1 MWCTL
6 AICAIW
12 THLDPFGD
20 IHAIDWNSRCH
31 WIPYF
36 RLQLRFCV
44 SSRTKPHP
52 GARRLGIT
60 GKMLLRG
67 CTVQVWWRV
76 GYAGCGCGGRFQ
88 VPNDTNMMQNAKRPG
103 HEALNAW
110 RDIAE
115 VLECACQQLGQ
126 NYSGLMESHLVT
138 KTHSCMR
145 WSWWMISSFL
155 TTRTVDVYLS
165 AKLTMVCG
173 VCSMSRPPGLQTSS
187 CFETRGILNT
197 CKTEDTRLAML
208 FATMAPQKN
217 PGHPF
222 LGRVLYVASTFFRFS
237 CIFVIRW
244 LQSQSFSQLSCSSS
258 RAAWKWSCSTL

>member
-88 VPNDTNMMQNAKRPG
+88 VPKDTNMMQNAKRPG

-173 VCSMSRPPGLQTSS
+173 VCSMSRPPDLQLFRNSRH
-187 CFETRGILNT
+187 FEHLQDGGHKAGDAFCNT
-197 CKTEDTRLAML
+197 CTSKKSRAS
-208 FATMAPQKN
+208 F
-217 PGHPF
+217 F

>member
-12 THLDPFGD
+12 THLDTFGD
-20 IHAIDWNSRCH
+20 IHAIDWNTR

-67 CTVQVWWRV
+67 CTVQVWWLV
-76 GYAGCGCGGRFQ
+76 GYAGCGCGRFQ
-88 VPNDTNMMQNAKRPG
+88 VLPKPSPG

-145 WSWWMISSFL
+145 WWWMISSFL

-165 AKLTMVCG
+165 TELTMVCG

-208 FATMAPQKN
+208 FATMAPPKN

-222 LGRVLYVASTFFRFS
+222 FW
-237 CIFVIRW
+237 IE
-244 LQSQSFSQLSCSSS
+244 SSM
-258 RAAWKWSCSTL
+258 